1 MIREL
6 TWLPAVLKNAGL
18 KVATVDGWEER
29 GSTMGT
35 VLGVL
40 CHHTAG
46 PKGGNMPSLNTL
58 VKGTSRIPGPLAQ
71 LGLGRDG
78 TFYIIAA
85 GRCNHAGSGIWKG
98 ITNGNTH
105 FIGIEAENTGLAND
119 FPWPEVQIDAYC
131 RGVAAILKHIDK
143 DASFCAGH
151 KEYRLPKGFKTDP
164 DFDMD
169 EFRRRVTDILNGNTP
184 PVLIPEE
191 EQANPD
197 GSPGR
202 KTIRRGDTG
211 ELVRI
216 MQSKLGLTQDGVFGP
231 KTEAAVRQ
239 FQRDHQL
246 VPDGIVGPKSWK
258 AFDAAPAPAQPQ
270 PA

>member
-18 KVATVDGWEER
+18 KVALVDGWEER

-46 PKGGNMPSLNTL
+46 PKAGNMPSLNTL
-58 VKGTSRIPGPLAQ
+58 LKGTSKVPGPLAQ

-78 TFYIIAA
+78 TFYIVAA

-119 FPWPEVQIDAYC
+119 FPWPEVQMDAYC
-131 RGVAAILKHIDK
+131 RGVAAILKHIGK

-169 EFRRRVTDILNGNTP
+169 AFRKRVSDILTGATP
-184 PVLIPEE
+184 DPVLIPDE
-191 EQANPD
+191 EQTDN
-197 GSPGR
+197 GTPGR
-202 KTIRRGDTG
+202 KTIRRGDQG

-216 MQSKLGLTQDGVFGP
+216 IQRKLGLTQDGVFGP
-231 KTEAAVRQ
+231 KTEATVRQ

-258 AFDAAPAPAQPQ
+258 VFDAVPAAQPQ